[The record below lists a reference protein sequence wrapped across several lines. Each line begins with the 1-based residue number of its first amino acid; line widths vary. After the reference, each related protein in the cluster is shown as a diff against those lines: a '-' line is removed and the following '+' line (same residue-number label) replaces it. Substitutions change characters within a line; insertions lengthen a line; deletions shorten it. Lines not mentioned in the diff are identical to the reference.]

1 MLTVYHA
8 PQTRSGGILW
18 LLEELGAD
26 YAIEFLDVQS
36 ETGAPESYRAIQPSK
51 KVPAIV
57 HDGAAIHE
65 RAAICIYLCDL
76 HPQAALA
83 PAVGDPGRGRYLTW
97 LVYADAVMDP
107 VIGAKFAGWQYDKR
121 GVSFG
126 AFDDMVAYL
135 DRTLSA
141 SPYVAG
147 DRFTAADILV
157 TGGLG
162 FAVNVTKLV
171 PALPSI
177 TSYLQRATARPALL
191 RARAKGQKPGAG

>member
-8 PQTRSGGILW
+8 PQTRSGGIIW
-18 LLEELGAD
+18 LLEELGAP
-26 YAIEFLDVQS
+26 YAIEFVDVQS
-36 ETGAPESYRAIQPSK
+36 ESGAPESYRAIQPSK

-57 HDGAAIHE
+57 HDGIAVHE

-76 HPQAALA
+76 YPAAGLA
-83 PAVGDPGRGRYLTW
+83 PAIGDPRRGRYLTW
-97 LVYADAVMDP
+97 LVYADAVIDP
-107 VIGAKFAGWQYDKR
+107 VIGARFSNWQYDKR

-126 AFDDMVAYL
+126 SFDDMVANL

-147 DRFTAADILV
+147 DAFTAADILV

-177 TSYLQRATARPALL
+177 TSYLQRTMSRDALR
-191 RARAKGQKPGAG
+191 RARAKGQKP